1 MVFVDTNIWTYAFLS
16 QDRVKLEKALDSVC
30 RAMTEDAKLPQA
42 IPPTNATELHM
53 WLRMLYQV
61 VREQRE
67 EMKKMQNRIKE
78 LEDSQNG

>member
-1 MVFVDTNIWTYAFLS
+1 
-16 QDRVKLEKALDSVC
+16 
-30 RAMTEDAKLPQA
+30 MTEDAKLPQA

>member
-1 MVFVDTNIWTYAFLS
+1 
-16 QDRVKLEKALDSVC
+16 
-30 RAMTEDAKLPQA
+30 MTEDAKMPQA
-42 IPPTNATELHM
+42 IPPVNAAELHM

-78 LEDSQNG
+78 LDDSQNG